1 MNGKEKEWSCLS
13 ERSAS
18 DCNKEKSLEKSLKKL
33 EIEKSQKS
41 EKRKSAKNK
50 RDTIV
55 ELTRAALMTAVLCVL
70 APFTIYLPFS
80 PVGITLG
87 SLLIYLTGLLLGPKL
102 GCISIFLY
110 LCMGFCGLPVF
121 SGFVGGAGV
130 LFGPT
135 GGFLI
140 GYIPCVASVA
150 AVSEKTIKG
159 KRTGLSF
166 LAGMITGTVVLYTV
180 GVLWFMFVYGG
191 SASLSDAVAACI
203 VPFLLFDGIKIGLAA
218 ALYQPVVRLKK
229 ILL

>member
-1 MNGKEKEWSCLS
+1 MV
-13 ERSAS
+13 
-18 DCNKEKSLEKSLKKL
+18 KSRKKL
-33 EIEKSQKS
+33 EIEQSQKNG
-41 EKRKSAKNK
+41 KRKNAKNK

-55 ELTRAALMTAVLCVL
+55 ELTRAALMTAVFCVL

-87 SLLIYLTGLLLGPKL
+87 SLLLYLAGLLLGPKI

-121 SGFVGGAGV
+121 SGFVGGAGG

-140 GYIPCVASVA
+140 GYVPCVALVGVIA
-150 AVSEKTIKG
+150 KK
-159 KRTGLSF
+159 KRTVLSF
-166 LAGMITGTVVLYTV
+166 LAGMISGTIVLYTV
-180 GVLWFMFVYGG
+180 GVLWFLFVYGG
-191 SASLSDAVAACI
+191 SASFSDAVAVCV

-229 ILL
+229 MVS

>member
-1 MNGKEKEWSCLS
+1 M
-13 ERSAS
+13 
-18 DCNKEKSLEKSLKKL
+18 EKSLKKL
-33 EIEKSQKS
+33 EIEKSQKNG
-41 EKRKSAKNK
+41 KRKKAKNK

-87 SLLIYLTGLLLGPKL
+87 SLLLYLTGLLLGPKL

-140 GYIPCVASVA
+140 GYVPCVALVG
-150 AVSEKTIKG
+150 VISEKTRKG
-159 KRTGLSF
+159 KRTVLSF
-166 LAGMITGTVVLYTV
+166 FTGMIAGTVLLYTV
-180 GVLWFMFVYGG
+180 GVLWFLFVYGG
-191 SASLSDAVAACI
+191 SASFSDAVAACV
-203 VPFLLFDGIKIGLAA
+203 VPFLLFDGIKIGLAT
-218 ALYQPVVRLKK
+218 ALHRPVLRLKK
-229 ILL
+229 MVL